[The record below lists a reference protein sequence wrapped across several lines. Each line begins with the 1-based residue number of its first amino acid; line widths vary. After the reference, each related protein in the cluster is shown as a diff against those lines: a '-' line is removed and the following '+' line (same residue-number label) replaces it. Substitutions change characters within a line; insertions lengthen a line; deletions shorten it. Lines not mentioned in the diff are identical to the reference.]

1 MLIAQALANGLVLG
15 SIYLLMAVGFT
26 LLFGVMRIVNF
37 AHGEFYMIGAFV
49 LFLVYGDTN
58 VPFYVAV
65 LVAALAVGVLGALI
79 ERSIIKPLRDDE
91 LGCMIVTMGL
101 AIIFK
106 SLALSIFGPSVYGV
120 DAPVKGMMI
129 LGPVILPWSRLM
141 IIGGAVVIFL
151 VFWLFVTKTSIG
163 RALRALS
170 MDPEVAELQGISR
183 NRIFPIAFGLG
194 VALAAA
200 AGALMAPVVG
210 ISPFTGM
217 VPTIKAFIVVVL
229 GGIGSIPGAAI
240 GGLLLGVVESI
251 LSTSLG
257 TAISEILMLGF
268 IIAVLIVRP
277 NGILGRRDRE
287 A

>member
-1 MLIAQALANGLVLG
+1 
-15 SIYLLMAVGFT
+15 
-26 LLFGVMRIVNF
+26 
-37 AHGEFYMIGAFV
+37 
-49 LFLVYGDTN
+49 
-58 VPFYVAV
+58 
-65 LVAALAVGVLGALI
+65 LI

-210 ISPFTGM
+210 IS
-217 VPTIKAFIVVVL
+217 
-229 GGIGSIPGAAI
+229 
-240 GGLLLGVVESI
+240 
-251 LSTSLG
+251 
-257 TAISEILMLGF
+257 
-268 IIAVLIVRP
+268 
-277 NGILGRRDRE
+277 
-287 A
+287 